1 MKEETELKLL
11 AYVDGELPVN
21 EAAEV
26 ELLLKEN
33 QAAADLVAELRWSH
47 SAMEGGEVGQ
57 TVPENREFYWS
68 KISRSIELAERQA
81 EREVSA
87 GTTQPW
93 WRRAL
98 MPLAGLAA
106 VVLVLNVNTGG
117 PTPENPGE
125 GAGAPAVATPE
136 PVWEDANVYE
146 FYDEKEKMSVIWVTT
161 DGEDELA
168 APTREKLFRDDE
180 F

>member
-21 EAAEV
+21 EVAEV

-33 QAAADLVAELRWSH
+33 QAAADLAAELGWSH
-47 SAMEGGEVGQ
+47 SVMEGNEAGQ
-57 TVPENREFYWS
+57 VVPESREFYWS

-81 EREVSA
+81 EREVPA
-87 GTTQPW
+87 EATEPW

-98 MPLAGLAA
+98 MPVAGLAA
-106 VVLVLNVNTGG
+106 IVLVLNVNTGG
-117 PTPENPGE
+117 PSPENPGE
-125 GAGAPAVATPE
+125 GVGTPVVATPE

-168 APTREKLFRDDE
+168 APTRENLFRDDE